1 MILSITLKRQK
12 LSSKKGDQHNGGQN
26 YFVTELKVYDK
37 SVWNGLS
44 NANRD
49 AVRDLYQK
57 ENQNNRSGQNINLHT
72 HDTPQSQSHPQFI
85 PYVNGQQ
92 NNSAGKIQD
101 RITSQFSLQNY
112 QTMNPY
118 RAIQTVLPPYLGTL
132 IIPPPHSTKI
142 TRLET
147 R

>member
-1 MILSITLKRQK
+1 MILSITLKRQNTP
-12 LSSKKGDQHNGGQN
+12 SNNGFKN
-26 YFVTELKVYDK
+26 PFVPELKVYDK

-101 RITSQFSLQNY
+101 RITSHFSLQNY